1 MLDSKITSNANT
13 ILAMKF
19 FRLIRKYLEAWK
31 KEILIE
37 ILMEIDCD
45 RMVTNVCL
53 KNRTDMFWFQLF
65 GGICLRQKLLYGFV
79 GIGTN

>member
-1 MLDSKITSNANT
+1 
-13 ILAMKF
+13 MKF

-31 KEILIE
+31 KEILIIE
-37 ILMEIDCD
+37 ILTEIDCD

-53 KNRTDMFWFQLF
+53 KNRSDMFWFQLL

-79 GIGTN
+79 TKGTN